1 MKNIIISMMIMS
13 MSLVF
18 AGCRGS
24 NSTYTT
30 ESVTTTVETQAET
43 PTINNGNGP
52 ITTVPTNTTTGEENR
67 STETTS
73 PSNPP
78 LQMQDDKTDSIATS
92 DENAK

>member
-1 MKNIIISMMIMS
+1 MKNIIISMMVLS

-30 ESVTTTVETQAET
+30 EPVTTTAETQAET

-52 ITTVPTNTTTGEENR
+52 ITTAPADTVT
-67 STETTS
+67 TETTENS
-73 PSNPP
+73 ENMASNNTILPVESNNS
-78 LQMQDDKTDSIATS
+78 QNNVTS
-92 DENAK
+92 NENTK